1 MTDRTLYIVLSGVKE
16 DEELLQDV
24 DTEDEKPEPE
34 RVEREKFL
42 ADFASAL
49 HDPIGDLKW
58 VFQALGAKDL
68 KPADAPSSGAWAL
81 LTTLQND
88 ELLLKGFYTTV
99 FPKLLP
105 SKAQI
110 DKGEDRVDDGRKL
123 FGLIEQLLREPPDDA
138 DLLSHSEKRA
148 RELAVSRAGS

>member
-1 MTDRTLYIVLSGVKE
+1 MEQDDNLQC
-16 DEELLQDV
+16 EEGEIPQ
-24 DTEDEKPEPE
+24 PEPE

-42 ADFASAL
+42 AGFATAL

-68 KPADAPSSGAWAL
+68 TPQDAPSAGAWAL

-88 ELLLKGFYTTV
+88 EVMLKGFYTTV

-105 SKAQI
+105 SKSQI
-110 DKGEDRVDDGRKL
+110 DKGDDRVDDGRKL
-123 FGLIEQLLREPPDDA
+123 FGIIEQLLREPPDDA
-138 DLLSHSEKRA
+138 DILSDAEKRA
-148 RELAVSRAGS
+148 RELAVQASCPAGRL